1 MLLPLASFFSSAS
14 SAEASE
20 INALSDY
27 NKELYRLSQA
37 EGDILNKLGIVL
49 DIR

>member
-1 MLLPLASFFSSAS
+1 VVQLQRTLTST
-14 SAEASE
+14 EASE
-20 INALSDY
+20 ISALSDY

-37 EGDILNKLGIVL
+37 EGDTPNKLGIVL